1 MSNTNQKAVS
11 NAVPPEGA
19 AQAKKR
25 PYVYPH
31 KHCNYCGKMIEL
43 KGRDY
48 CFKCRTEHGKE
59 QSKISRNKKFRK
71 YFMYYIA
78 FVAVLFVVAIIY
90 SYL

>member
-1 MSNTNQKAVS
+1 LSNTNQNAVS

-59 QSKISRNKKFRK
+59 QSKISKNKKFRK